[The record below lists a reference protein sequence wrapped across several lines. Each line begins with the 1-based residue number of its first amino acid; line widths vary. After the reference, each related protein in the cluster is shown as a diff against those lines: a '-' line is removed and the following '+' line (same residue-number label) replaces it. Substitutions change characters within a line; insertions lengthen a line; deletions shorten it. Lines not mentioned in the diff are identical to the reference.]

1 MDAEWEI
8 PFEELEF
15 TNHLP
20 TARGAFAEV
29 YRGKWRK
36 IEVAIKVFESR
47 NSLDKSDKSAKSGPY
62 NKLDKLNLDKLNK
75 EEKERLNEL
84 RILTL
89 VHHPNIVMFLGYA
102 KILATKICLV
112 FEWMHGGNLFDTIY
126 THPFKHSY
134 QKRILWSR
142 DISTAVLYLHQ
153 RTPTKII
160 HRDLKPTNCLMDKYG
175 SCKITD
181 FGISKTVIIPKNR
194 ILLHHSPVA
203 YLSNSS
209 LYQLQRTNESEGT
222 STSAVYEDDNNKGK
236 DKDEKEHRSVGAV
249 GTFRYMAP
257 EIMEEVLIID
267 DVESKNDIGELC
279 KKHRTSENLDMY
291 SLGMILYFIWEDKQ
305 PFWDWES
312 SSCPLGAQE
321 STKERMMSF
330 CKYVYEGNRPRF
342 YKTPGRIQKV
352 IRQCWHVDP
361 SQRPNADSIVS
372 IFEETSGTVKE
383 RCLFSLY
390 NLVQRLCTSL

>member
-47 NSLDKSDKSAKSGPY
+47 NSLGQAGKLGKLD
-62 NKLDKLNLDKLNK
+62 KLDKLNLDKLDK

-112 FEWMHGGNLFDTIY
+112 FEWMHGGNLFDTIH
-126 THPFKHSY
+126 TQPFKHSY
-134 QKRILWSR
+134 QKRI
-142 DISTAVLYLHQ
+142 
-153 RTPTKII
+153 
-160 HRDLKPTNCLMDKYG
+160 
-175 SCKITD
+175 
-181 FGISKTVIIPKNR
+181 
-194 ILLHHSPVA
+194 
-203 YLSNSS
+203 SNSS
-209 LYQLQRTNESEGT
+209 LYQLQRTNESSFSEGA
-222 STSAVYEDDNNKGK
+222 STSAVHEEDNNNN
-236 DKDEKEHRSVGAV
+236 KDEKQHRSVGAV

-257 EIMEEVLIID
+257 EIMEDVLIID
-267 DVESKNDIGELC
+267 DVEWKNDSGELC

-291 SLGMILYFIWEDKQ
+291 SLGMILYFIWEDRQ

-312 SSCPLGAQE
+312 SCPIGSQE
-321 STKERMMSF
+321 STKERMVSF

-342 YKTPGRIQKV
+342 YKTPRRIQKV

-372 IFEETSGTVKE
+372 LFEESSGTFQE
-383 RCLFSLY
+383 RCLFSVY
-390 NLVQRLCTSL
+390 NCAQCLCTSSL

>member
-47 NSLDKSDKSAKSGPY
+47 NSLGKAGKLGKLD
-62 NKLDKLNLDKLNK
+62 KLDKLNLDKLDK

-112 FEWMHGGNLFDTIY
+112 FEWMHGGNLFDTIH
-126 THPFKHSY
+126 TQPFKHSY
-134 QKRILWSR
+134 QKRIQWSR
-142 DISTAVLYLHQ
+142 DVSTAVLYLHH
-153 RTPTKII
+153 RTPTKLI

-175 SCKITD
+175 SCKVTD

-194 ILLHHSPVA
+194 ILLHHSPMA

-209 LYQLQRTNESEGT
+209 LYQLQRTNESSFSEGA
-222 STSAVYEDDNNKGK
+222 STSAVHEEDNNNN
-236 DKDEKEHRSVGAV
+236 KDEKQHRSVGAV

-257 EIMEEVLIID
+257 EIMEDVLIID
-267 DVESKNDIGELC
+267 DVEWKNDSGELC

-291 SLGMILYFIWEDKQ
+291 SLGMILYFIWEDRQ

-312 SSCPLGAQE
+312 SCPIGSQE
-321 STKERMMSF
+321 STKERMVSF

-342 YKTPGRIQKV
+342 YKTPRRIQKV

-372 IFEETSGTVKE
+372 LFEESSGTFQE
-383 RCLFSLY
+383 RCLFSVY
-390 NLVQRLCTSL
+390 NCAQCLCTSSL